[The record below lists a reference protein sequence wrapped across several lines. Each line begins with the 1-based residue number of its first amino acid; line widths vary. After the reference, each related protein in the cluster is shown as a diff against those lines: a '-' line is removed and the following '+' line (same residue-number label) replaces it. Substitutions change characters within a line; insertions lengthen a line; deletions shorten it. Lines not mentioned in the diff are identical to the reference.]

1 MKLSRRRRRK
11 GFDEE
16 RKREL
21 RKDLER
27 YFTLSKNLSVRD
39 NNFSGGSVNIQD
51 GQLDP
56 QSQLEQG
63 QQFGHNF
70 GNVSVFPEP
79 PTEQEAEKD
88 IKQDPEQASGP
99 EKEYQIDNDNETS
112 YSKLGLEQIQDQ
124 EEGRKEELYNQQ
136 AQYLVDLPSALESAN
151 QGHII
156 KSFHEPFQVLE
167 ELLVMSERENP
178 TLNAIQRLW
187 LVWGKWETYYT
198 AWHGITRDDERQLP
212 GKGRD
217 DWDYCYQER
226 GIYELETTHLENTIL
241 RVMRREIIR
250 KSAEEREYIDVP
262 TPHQLHGYFLGL
274 RRQDWDAT
282 SWQLPTPNG
291 AISQRQHEDDYWDD
305 NNYDD
310 DDDDDNND

>member
-1 MKLSRRRRRK
+1 MKSRRRRK

-27 YFTLSKNLSVRD
+27 YFTLSKNLSVSD
-39 NNFSGGSVNIQD
+39 NDFSNGSLNIQD
-51 GQLDP
+51 GQLLDP
-56 QSQLEQG
+56 QSQLEKS

-70 GNVSVFPEP
+70 GDVSVFPEQTHEQETESDITP
-79 PTEQEAEKD
+79 DPEQEA
-88 IKQDPEQASGP
+88 SS
-99 EKEYQIDNDNETS
+99 EKEQEIEKDNETVF
-112 YSKLGLEQIQDQ
+112 SKLALEQIQDQ
-124 EEGRKEELYNQQ
+124 EEARKEELYNQQ
-136 AQYLVDLPSALESAN
+136 AQYLVDLPSALESVN

-156 KSFHEPFQVLE
+156 KSFHEPFLVLE

-178 TLNAIQRLW
+178 ALNALQRLW

-198 AWHGITRDDERQLP
+198 AWNEITRDDQRQLP

-217 DWDYCYQER
+217 DWNNSYQER
-226 GIYELETTHLENTIL
+226 GIHELEITHLENTIL
-241 RVMRREIIR
+241 RVMQRDIIR
-250 KSAEEREYIDVP
+250 KSTEEREYMDVP
-262 TPHQLHGYFLGL
+262 TPHQLHGYFIGL

-291 AISQRQHEDDYWDD
+291 AITTPQLDDDYWDHQ
-305 NNYDD
+305 NHDD
-310 DDDDDNND
+310 GDEDDDND